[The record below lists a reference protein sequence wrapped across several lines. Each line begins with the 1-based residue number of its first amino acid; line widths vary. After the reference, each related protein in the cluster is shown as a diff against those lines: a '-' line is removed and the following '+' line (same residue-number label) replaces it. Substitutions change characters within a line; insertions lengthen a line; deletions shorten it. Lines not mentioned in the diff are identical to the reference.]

1 MTDRD
6 ENVAPAGRTAQRSGL
21 LRFAT
26 RLWPQSLAG
35 RITLLLI
42 GGLTLLHLGSIAVHE
57 QALHGAESGAR
68 IDRLAERVS
77 AAASAVAPLP
87 EAARDTAAHALALPG
102 IELHWDRVAPLPSGS
117 VPPALMP
124 AVARLGPDARI
135 AWDPKA
141 EPGHRVVGGVPIEAG
156 GWLTFSASWIGPQG
170 GTMGGAMA
178 PGNGLASM
186 AAMALGIAL
195 ASALVVR
202 WITRPL
208 RRLADAADA
217 IGRDLRS
224 HPLPTDGPSEVRH
237 AAAAFNAMQDRIRRL
252 VEDRTEALASMSHDL
267 RTPLSR
273 LKLRAGFLPEG
284 EDRAR
289 LEADVAEMEAM
300 VGRTLDYIR
309 EGRDGEPARP
319 ADLAAILQT
328 LASDATDAGH
338 DVAYEGPP
346 RAVLP
351 LRRLAAKRALSNLVD
366 NAVTH
371 GAPPVRLRVRDE
383 GSQVVVEVADAGVG
397 IRPEDRGRAVMP
409 FGQLDAARGKGG
421 SGLGL
426 AIAER
431 FADASGGTLELD
443 AASEGGL
450 LARLVLPR
458 PGA

>member
-1 MTDRD
+1 M
-6 ENVAPAGRTAQRSGL
+6 
-21 LRFAT
+21 
-26 RLWPQSLAG
+26 
-35 RITLLLI
+35 
-42 GGLTLLHLGSIAVHE
+42 AVHE
-57 QALHGAESGAR
+57 QALHGAEAGAR
-68 IDRLAERVS
+68 VERLAERLS
-77 AAASAVAPLP
+77 AASTAVAPLP
-87 EAARDTAAHALALPG
+87 EAARDAAAHGLSLPG
-102 IELHWDRVAPLPSGS
+102 IELHWDRVAPVPETA
-117 VPPALMP
+117 PPAALG
-124 AVARLGPDARI
+124 AVVGRLGSSARI
-135 AWDPKA
+135 AWDPKT
-141 EPGHRVVGGVPIEAG
+141 EPGHRVVGAVPVVTG
-156 GWLTFSASWIGPQG
+156 GWLTFSASWIGPP
-170 GTMGGAMA
+170 GAGET
-178 PGNGLASM
+178 GNALASM

-195 ASALVVR
+195 ASVLVVR

-217 IGRDLRS
+217 IGRDLRAR
-224 HPLPTDGPSEVRH
+224 PLPTDGPSEVRH
-237 AAAAFNAMQDRIRRL
+237 AAAAFNAMQERIHRL
-252 VEDRTEALASMSHDL
+252 VEDRTEALAAMSHDL

-289 LEADVAEMEAM
+289 LEADIAEMEAM

-319 ADLAAILQT
+319 ADLAAVLQT

-366 NAVTH
+366 NALAH
-371 GAPPVRLRVRDE
+371 GATPVRLRVRDE
-383 GSQVVVEVADAGVG
+383 GSRVVVEVADAGAG
-397 IRPEDRGRAVMP
+397 IRPGDRARALMP

-431 FADASGGTLELD
+431 FADASGGMLELD
-443 AASEGGL
+443 AAPGGGL